1 MKEKTRKKRAVAVPN
16 QKEAGPQ
23 TFTSARG
30 VRFGIPIILVAIN
43 LALFA
48 SVRNHDFVNFDDP
61 DYVTD
66 NSVVK
71 QGLTLD
77 GVAWAFTTP
86 YAANWHPLTWLSH
99 MLDIEDMGNVLTEQG
114 KFDAALKQYREA
126 LRINPGLVQAHL
138 NLGVLLGIQ
147 DKVDEAIVE
156 LNEALRINPRLC
168 RSTHQPRNSV
178 VKSRKAR

>member
-1 MKEKTRKKRAVAVPN
+1 LIVRIAEITTSMKEKTRKKRAVAVPD

-30 VRFGIPIILVAIN
+30 VRFGILIILVAIN
-43 LALFA
+43 LAIFA
-48 SVRNHDFVNFDDP
+48 PVRNHDFVNFDDP

-86 YAANWHPLTWLSH
+86 HAANWHPLTWLSH
-99 MLDIEDMGNVLTEQG
+99 MLDIEDRGNVLTEQG
-114 KFDAALKQYREA
+114 KFDEALKEYGRHFGSIRDSYK
-126 LRINPGLVQAHL
+126 LTSI
-138 NLGVLLGIQ
+138 
-147 DKVDEAIVE
+147 
-156 LNEALRINPRLC
+156 
-168 RSTHQPRNSV
+168 SV
-178 VKSRKAR
+178 SFWGFRTKLMKP